1 MSSSIAHT
9 FSIVMQYM
17 IDHHYVT
24 WLHDAVMY
32 ICKVFMYLII
42 LTVHV
47 KVDASDIAMINHVLH
62 DYGERVNNAA

>member
-1 MSSSIAHT
+1 MMSSSIAHT
-9 FSIVMQYM
+9 FSTVIQYM

-42 LTVHV
+42 LTVLV
-47 KVDASDIAMINHVLH
+47 KVDASDIVMINHVLH
-62 DYGERVNNAA
+62 D

>member
-1 MSSSIAHT
+1 MMSSSIAHT

-32 ICKVFMYLII
+32 ICKVLMYLII
-42 LTVHV
+42 LPVLV
-47 KVDASDIAMINHVLH
+47 KVDASDIVMINHVLH
-62 DYGERVNNAA
+62 D